1 MRGLLAVVGRGVGEA
16 PGVTVGEAVDAPW
29 AAEVEVV
36 LTVAV
41 AGMGVGSGAA
51 AGTAS
56 WPVEKTIQQATNPAN
71 ATTLAP
77 AFKLEW
83 RSRLK
88 PRLTFILP

>member
-1 MRGLLAVVGRGVGEA
+1 MGEA
-16 PGVTVGEAVDAPW
+16 PGVTVAV
-29 AAEVEVV
+29 
-36 LTVAV
+36 TVPLPFAGV
-41 AGMGVGSGAA
+41 AGGVDCVA
-51 AGTAS
+51 AGTLGTGSSAAVVTGPC
-56 WPVEKTIQQATNPAN
+56 PVEKTIQQATNPAN

>member
-1 MRGLLAVVGRGVGEA
+1 MVGRGVGEA
-16 PGVTVGEAVDAPW
+16 PGVTVGEAVVAPW
-29 AAEVEVV
+29 AAEVDVI
-36 LTVAV
+36 LAVAV

-56 WPVEKTIQQATNPAN
+56 WPEENATQQPTNPAN